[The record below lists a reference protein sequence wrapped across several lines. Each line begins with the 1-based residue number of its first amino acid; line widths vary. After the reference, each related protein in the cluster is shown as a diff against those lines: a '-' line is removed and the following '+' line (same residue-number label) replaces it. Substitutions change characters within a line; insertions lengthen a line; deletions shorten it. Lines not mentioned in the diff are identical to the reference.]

1 MTFEFI
7 SVHMTGET
15 NDKNINAL
23 RSRQMKNFHLALMIS
38 QVIYL
43 KAIFMC
49 HVNYLHV
56 LSCPFNL
63 VIVHKDCCKL
73 ILFSCCVH
81 LVTSLLYASYGLLRN
96 VTFEI

>member
-15 NDKNINAL
+15 NVKNINAL

-43 KAIFMC
+43 KAIFIC
-49 HVNYLHV
+49 HVNYLHA

-63 VIVHKDCCKL
+63 VIVHKDCRKL
-73 ILFSCCVH
+73 ILFSCCCVH
-81 LVTSLLYASYGLLRN
+81 LTSVCHMLHMVGC
-96 VTFEI
+96 VM